1 MLFCSQC
8 GNPVDIAAPFCGRCG
23 ARQPVGPAG
32 SPAAGPEPLSGISP
46 RTASILCYIPW
57 IGWVVAIVV
66 LATDRFRQDR
76 VIRFHAFQALY
87 LFVASLL
94 NNSVL
99 SWVTWSMT
107 PHIQLH
113 GLVSVVLVAMSI
125 FMMVKA
131 SHGQAY
137 SLPLFGEL
145 AARSVEEH

>member
-1 MLFCSQC
+1 M
-8 GNPVDIAAPFCGRCG
+8 
-23 ARQPVGPAG
+23 
-32 SPAAGPEPLSGISP
+32 
-46 RTASILCYIPW
+46 
-57 IGWVVAIVV
+57 VAIVV

-113 GLVSVVLVAMSI
+113 GLVSVVLVAKPIPCRCLES
-125 FMMVKA
+125 
-131 SHGQAY
+131 
-137 SLPLFGEL
+137 
-145 AARSVEEH
+145 